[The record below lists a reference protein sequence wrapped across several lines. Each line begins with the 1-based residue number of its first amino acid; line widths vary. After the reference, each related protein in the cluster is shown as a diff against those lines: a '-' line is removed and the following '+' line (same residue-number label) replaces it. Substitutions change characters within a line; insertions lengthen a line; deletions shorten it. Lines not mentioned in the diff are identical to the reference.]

1 MFCLQIFNQ
10 ISILKAGNTTF
21 DEMFNEGYNGLS
33 LHQNGRDIM
42 GRGLEMALD
51 IPENDVV

>member
-21 DEMFNEGYNGLS
+21 DQMFSEGCNAIDV
-33 LHQNGRDIM
+33 HFIKM
-42 GRGLEMALD
+42 GG
-51 IPENDVV
+51 IS